1 MKSVQQ
7 IVREQKMVSVNLQE
21 LRKQQLSHTT
31 IGSFLWAI
39 LNNMQIPIILQPLDK
54 IHTLTGTDKSKLS
67 LSFVKN
73 QSELLL
79 KTNTDFMLMSAKDL
93 PK

>member
-1 MKSVQQ
+1 
-7 IVREQKMVSVNLQE
+7 
-21 LRKQQLSHTT
+21 
-31 IGSFLWAI
+31 
-39 LNNMQIPIILQPLDK
+39 MQIPIILQPLDK

-79 KTNTDFMLMSAKDL
+79 NINADFMLMSAKDL